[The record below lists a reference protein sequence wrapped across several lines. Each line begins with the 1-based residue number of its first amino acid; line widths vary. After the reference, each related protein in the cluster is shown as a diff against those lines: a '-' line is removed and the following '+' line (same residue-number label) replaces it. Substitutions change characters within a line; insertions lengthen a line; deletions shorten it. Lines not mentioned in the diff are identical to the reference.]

1 LSRPLKKYYSEL
13 TVSVDGFSAF
23 HEKMRGKVGLF
34 EDVKNS
40 IKLLAQEARL
50 GNNFLVTQEF
60 SPGVRSRRPLLFE

>member
-1 LSRPLKKYYSEL
+1 
-13 TVSVDGFSAF
+13 
-23 HEKMRGKVGLF
+23 MRGKVGLF